1 MVDIDELRT
10 LIKFLDGTAPLNEID
25 GKWFGDHKEVNE
37 RSTTAFWWRE
47 KLPDLELALNELATL
62 RTANQWLDI
71 ADAPDDGT
79 DLLVKV
85 THSLGDG
92 EWETL
97 YWVDWQVADDAWPV
111 FRERIDIPFPP
122 THYRL
127 IQD

>member
-1 MVDIDELRT
+1 MVDIDAYRSWAQEVRNNHNDYVMIT
-10 LIKFLDGTAPLNEID
+10 PDSLDEILD
-25 GKWFGDHKEVNE
+25 
-37 RSTTAFWWRE
+37 
-47 KLPDLELALNELATL
+47 ELATL
-62 RTANQWLDI
+62 RTANQWLPID
-71 ADAPDDGT
+71 DAPDDGT

-127 IQD
+127 IQH